1 MTNAFLAVPVV
12 LAQEDMTIE
21 LNLTTILTWA
31 VIGLVI
37 GAVARVI
44 VPRSGGMGVIATI
57 LIGIVG
63 AVVGGWLAGAVFQD
77 TQGVDW
83 IASIL
88 VAALLIWMFHSM
100 SRRRTFV

>member
-88 VAALLIWMFHSM
+88 VAALLIWLFHST